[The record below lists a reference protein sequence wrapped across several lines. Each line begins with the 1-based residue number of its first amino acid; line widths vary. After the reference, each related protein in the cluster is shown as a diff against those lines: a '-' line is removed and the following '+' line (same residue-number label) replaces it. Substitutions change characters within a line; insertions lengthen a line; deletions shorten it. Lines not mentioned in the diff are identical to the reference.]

1 MEYSSK
7 YRTIFSERLRY
18 LMLMKNIKARDLVE
32 KLKIDNLILLA
43 SKKPLK
49 SILEKI
55 EILES
60 QKEDIKYRLNL
71 DVTASGKITTEKI
84 RKILNQ
90 DIKELKS
97 NSSKIE
103 LKNLIKKY
111 IKKIIVGEDNI
122 IIQYHFSSIN
132 SYLVTNTVLNTSGR
146 GDPLTNIFKT
156 TLNTR
161 DYIAKTYN
169 FLTI

>member
-1 MEYSSK
+1 M
-7 YRTIFSERLRY
+7 
-18 LMLMKNIKARDLVE
+18 
-32 KLKIDNLILLA
+32 
-43 SKKPLK
+43 
-49 SILEKI
+49 
-55 EILES
+55 ILES
-60 QKEDIKYRLNL
+60 QKEDIEYRLNL
-71 DVTASGKITTEKI
+71 DVTANGKITTEKI